1 MKYKAGFIGA
11 GNMGG
16 TLLRA
21 VAGAVGGMNTA
32 VYDINT
38 NQAKTAAEKAGAA
51 ILPKEELILQCEYIF
66 LGVKPNVIS
75 SVCADIRE
83 NITDGSTVVSMAA
96 GIDLSFLCRELKTD
110 RVIRIMP
117 NTPADV
123 GEGTVLYCTADGVK
137 DENKFLS
144 LMEKCGLMDKID
156 ESLIDAAAAL
166 SGCGPAFVYMFIEAL
181 ADGAVRCGLPRAK
194 AELYAKQTVLGA
206 AKLALSSQ
214 KHPGRLKDEVCSPGG
229 TTIEGV
235 LALEKSAFR
244 SAAASAVT
252 AAYDKTAKL
261 KK

>member
-96 GIDLSFLCRELKTD
+96 GIDLSFLCRY
-110 RVIRIMP
+110 
-117 NTPADV
+117 
-123 GEGTVLYCTADGVK
+123 VL
-137 DENKFLS
+137 
-144 LMEKCGLMDKID
+144 
-156 ESLIDAAAAL
+156 
-166 SGCGPAFVYMFIEAL
+166 
-181 ADGAVRCGLPRAK
+181 
-194 AELYAKQTVLGA
+194 
-206 AKLALSSQ
+206 
-214 KHPGRLKDEVCSPGG
+214 
-229 TTIEGV
+229 
-235 LALEKSAFR
+235 
-244 SAAASAVT
+244 
-252 AAYDKTAKL
+252 
-261 KK
+261 

>member
-51 ILPKEELILQCEYIF
+51 ILPKEELILQCEY
-66 LGVKPNVIS
+66 
-75 SVCADIRE
+75 
-83 NITDGSTVVSMAA
+83 ITDGSTVVSMAA

-144 LMEKCGLMDKID
+144 LMEKCGLIDKID

-214 KHPGRLKDEVCSPGG
+214 KHPGSLKDEVCSPGG

>member
-21 VAGAVGGMNTA
+21 VAKAVGGMNTA
-32 VYDINT
+32 VYDINA
-38 NQAKTAAEKAGAA
+38 NQAKAAAEKVGAA
-51 ILPKEELILQCEYIF
+51 VLSEEELILQCEYIF
-66 LGVKPNVIS
+66 LGVKPNVIA

-83 NITDGSTVVSMAA
+83 SITDGSTVVSMAA
-96 GIDLSFLCRELKTD
+96 GINLDFLCRELKTD

-137 DENKFLS
+137 DDGEFLS
-144 LMEKCGLMDKID
+144 LMGKCGLTDKID

-244 SAAASAVT
+244 SAAANAVT